1 MICIYCREPGRDMAD
16 SHVISKFFRN
26 RLTGIVDQKGQ
37 KRYSFQWI
45 DRPDLPK
52 QDLPKPNLL
61 CIEHDN
67 KFGDVIEGL
76 ASSLIIP
83 SKSYFLEKNVAPPN
97 WRMAELDLSIG
108 ESSPISVAYY
118 ASPNDVEDDT
128 VNKFAILTAWRAL
141 HALRLDNV
149 IAVTAFLS
157 SSEGMRVNDETI
169 AFLDVT
175 KKDADLLYPYGAQFY
190 LMGPCFAR
198 DITGSDEDMPFAYQ
212 YLERDGQRCIVVLMG
227 FWVII
232 WPLLHQDDPKLD
244 FLQVRQMVFID
255 WFLKLSDDYRAQSKQ
270 R

>member
-1 MICIYCREPGRDMAD
+1 MICIYCREPGRDMAN

-26 RLTGIVDQKGQ
+26 RLTGIVDQEGK

-45 DRPDLPK
+45 GRPDLPK

-83 SKSYFLEKNVAPPN
+83 DKSYFLEKTVAPPN
-97 WRMAELDLSIG
+97 WRGAELDLSTG
-108 ESSPISVAYY
+108 GLRPISVAYY
-118 ASPNDVEDDT
+118 ASPDHVEDDA
-128 VNKFAILTAWRAL
+128 VSRFAVLTAWRAL

-149 IAVTAFLS
+149 EAVIAFLAS
-157 SSEGMRVNDETI
+157 EEGMRVNDETI

-175 KKDADLLYPYGAQFY
+175 KKEADLLYPYGAQFY
-190 LMGPCFAR
+190 LVGPRFAR
-198 DITGSDEDMPFAYQ
+198 DITGSDEDMPFSYQ

-227 FWVII
+227 FWIII
-232 WPLLHQDDPKLD
+232 WPLMHQDDPKLD
-244 FLQVRQMVFID
+244 IYQIRQMVFID
-255 WFLKLSDDYRAQSKQ
+255 WFMKLSDDYRAQSK
-270 R
+270 RP